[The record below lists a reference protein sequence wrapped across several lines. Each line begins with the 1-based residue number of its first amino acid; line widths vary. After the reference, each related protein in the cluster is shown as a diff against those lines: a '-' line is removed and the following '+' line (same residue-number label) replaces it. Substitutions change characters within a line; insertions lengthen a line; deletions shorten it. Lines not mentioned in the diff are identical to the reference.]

1 MHINRPNQVALAIS
15 ALCLSLAA
23 PSVMAQVVETVA
35 NGDFS
40 AGNSGFASAY
50 TYVNLPSPPNP
61 GFPGALRPLE
71 GGVGERKYSV
81 GTNPNLGHPRF
92 IANLGQAAMIVNGG
106 SNVSDIIWSQEVSLV
121 AGVNYTFSGA
131 ASNVLFMT
139 GNRATTADMAV
150 EVAANPGTCAST
162 TTFNLVADLKTAQLV
177 GGTADFQTTVS
188 PNWVMGTGN
197 VNPTQTGI
205 YCLRVRNEVA
215 SSTNGNDF
223 ALANLSLTGTLIPP
237 VAADDNFT
245 TPVDTPIT
253 GQTVATNDP
262 TLPATPDFSVV
273 TGSTNGTVTLNP
285 DGTFVYTPNPG
296 FTGTDTFTYQVCSGP
311 GNAAPC
317 SPPATVTVTV
327 TPGPVAANDNY
338 TTPVNTPVNNTVASN
353 DGPLPA
359 TPDFSVVGQPTNGT
373 VTMNPDGTFTYTP
386 NTGFVGTD
394 TFTYQV
400 CSGPG
405 NTAPCSPPA
414 TVTIQVGVAM
424 TQPVPS
430 LGLLGLLGLG
440 AALAGLGARRRKQ
453 V

>member
-1 MHINRPNQVALAIS
+1 MALAVS

-23 PSVMAQVVETVA
+23 PNAMAQLVETVT
-35 NGDFS
+35 NGNFA
-40 AGNSGFASAY
+40 AGNSGFTTDY
-50 TYVNLPSPPNP
+50 TAIALTNPPP
-61 GFPGALRPLE
+61 ATRPLDGAAGE
-71 GGVGERKYSV
+71 GKYGVGD
-81 GTNPNLGHPRF
+81 NPRLGHPRF
-92 IANLGQAAMIVNGG
+92 IQSLAPYPGGATQAMIVNGSTG
-106 SNVSDIIWSQEVSLV
+106 THLITWQQQVNLV
-121 AGVNYTFSGA
+121 AGVTYQFSGWVTDVLYTTPTFVPKPA
-131 ASNVLFMT
+131 YANMEVELSNAP
-139 GNRATTADMAV
+139 ATCGAGVGPTTSLTTMSTIAL
-150 EVAANPGTCAST
+150 VAAAGTPNFDA
-162 TTFNLVADLKTAQLV
+162 NVP
-177 GGTADFQTTVS
+177 
-188 PNWVMGTGN
+188 PNWVHGTGS
-197 VNPTQTGI
+197 VTPTQTGS
-205 YCLRVRNEVA
+205 YCLQVRNLNT
-215 SSTNGNDF
+215 SSGGNDF
-223 ALANLSLTGTLIPP
+223 AMTGLSLTGMLTPP
-237 VAADDNFT
+237 VIVDDSFT
-245 TPVDTPIT
+245 TPVNTPLT

-262 TLPATPDFSVV
+262 TLPTTPDFSVV
-273 TGSTNGTVTLNP
+273 TGATNGTVTLNP

-373 VTMNPDGTFTYTP
+373 VAMNPDGTFTYTP

-414 TVTIQVGVAM
+414 TVTIQVGVAL

-440 AALAGLGARRRKQ
+440 AALAGLGVRRRKQ
-453 V
+453 M